1 MLAWTG
7 SCGDPA
13 NFLSKRSLHDPV
25 QVLNRRSCGDPGE
38 IFSKRSLHEELTD
51 DRLIGGFLYQ
61 DLVRS
66 APEQVLVGRSCEI
79 LWRALAWT
87 SCPRWPEAFAWSC
100 KGPCESSWK
109 GPCEIL
115 SVSLHDLVQ
124 ILVRRSCGNPV
135 EILSRGPCTEILEI
149 LCIGACMKALLGCSK
164 EALV

>member
-38 IFSKRSLHEELTD
+38 ILSKRSLHEELTD
-51 DRLIGGFLYQ
+51 DRLIGG
-61 DLVRS
+61 
-66 APEQVLVGRSCEI
+66 VLVSRSCEI
-79 LWRALAWT
+79 RSGAGPCRTILWNSLAGLGVNIV
-87 SCPRWPEAFAWSC
+87 RWPEAFAWSC